1 MSLEPSGLPRSS
13 SPASS
18 EASLPKPPNRPYED
32 AEGLKKDKSYRR
44 YAANVDRALSLFDT
58 ALQEWADYISFLSRL
73 LKALQTHP
81 PSLYLVPNKLL
92 VAKRLAQC
100 LNPALPSGV
109 HQKTLEVYGYI
120 FGLLKSD
127 GLARDLAIYL
137 PGIAPTLSFAS
148 LSVRPIFLSLIES
161 HILQLSPT
169 ALRPAI
175 KSIILALLPGLED
188 ETSEDFEET
197 LKLVDKLREVSSTAG
212 DDSGAATGSQYF
224 WQCMFLASVT
234 NPSRRVGALAYLNRH
249 LPKLAG
255 KIPSDDIVNET
266 GDYEKGENRT
276 HDMTSALESVTSPE
290 PGLLIRCFA
299 TGLADEQVLIQR
311 NFLDLLVTHLPLHS
325 SVLQRRVTS
334 KDLELLVGAAVG
346 VVIRRDMSLNR
357 RLWAWLLGPDFDKSS
372 HANDAGVH
380 NSMSSSSAAMAT
392 FDNNS
397 SKSHYFEQFGFKPLV
412 SSVKSM
418 LAKNSSNPNERSRP
432 YRISLSLMDR
442 WEVGGLVVPEVFLP
456 VIRSTQRYKHI
467 AKSKASFDEVFRSAS
482 AFFDGVESSLIF
494 SELVG
499 LILSPRSSISRP
511 NRMMDDLRLATFML
525 SHFNMKEEEMLTTHI
540 PLLILSLLLK
550 AKALCTSSA
559 WNEPGYSSVA
569 SSALDEIG
577 SVANLLVR
585 LVPERAFTP
594 HPEKS
599 RDSSMDNATTSMS
612 NEQVTKAILNFY
624 SRSKDSLR
632 LPEPP
637 FSSTGVGTIILREAQ
652 SLVMLSLESDTQT
665 QFLRERIN
673 LFVALLSKMQ
683 RAELPEPGKLY
694 EAIEE
699 KLTTAN
705 DGHSVLSMSVVNSA
719 VFALTSL
726 YSTKKSSRYIS
737 YVQITDL
744 IPVLVQQLWDFLE
757 PANLRF
763 HVEAAACLWLLHSVS
778 WRDHLVEAAITS
790 VMISPSTSSHQAPL
804 DQAEKFFVLWNHSH
818 HSNTDSFALR
828 TPSDDGP
835 DIKTVYRANLL
846 SQPLFNVLG
855 LLSSGSED
863 TSLAVRDWLR
873 DLPSTYELFRVILL
887 KFRDFHLLQET
898 STEETSEFRET
909 MILSHANQCIYMLQ
923 LVRNVLSVLS
933 PAGWSLIL
941 SNTAT
946 QPSRT
951 KSVPFDVEENKGEV
965 TIQTEIS
972 QICFHALH
980 GVHRVPECLHEQQN
994 QIRKEALSLLRLLLS
1009 STGAEKL
1016 LSLDIDSYLL
1026 DHLSLA
1032 LDEGKVEHQSSIIDA
1047 LTPVLKMRYAYHI
1060 GLSTAAS
1067 NRHQRKGSFDIS
1079 RMSFSAER
1087 SDKSQE
1093 SQTLPQP
1100 PAKLLDCLLKG
1111 ISSKI
1116 SRPIIDK
1123 WVNFLA
1129 ECLPLYYKSI
1139 FKVLLTLAE
1148 CFCKEISS
1156 SFNELQVMFQKLSEG
1171 SSSCSPEHTTIA
1183 LLSGLE
1189 TCVATA
1195 HDRLQV
1201 EEVTTAAVKSP
1212 DQPQGFF
1219 GSMFASEGA
1228 QAQPTSSNN
1237 MRLTVLLCFQDAVQ
1251 LCYSIWAWGPGGRSK
1266 QPRDLDSVASFQ
1278 YTSLRMRNRARR
1290 ILEHLFAAEALECLE
1305 TLIKLWRTSIALDEP
1320 AKSRAIFSL
1329 LHTLDGSKPK
1339 VTIPA
1344 IFNAIYSRTSPAAL
1358 EPSRKSSMS
1367 SELSETDLAAFLVM
1381 YAKSLDDDFLDDI
1394 WGDCITFLKDVL
1406 TNPFPH
1412 RQILPRLLEFAVV
1425 LGGKMENTTFGDDR
1439 RTRRELGDLILRLLP
1454 AIFTSK
1460 PLSGTHEPSA
1470 PRDQESEQSSSPS
1483 LLQRIGP
1490 DDIIGILS
1498 VSLPTLTATLD
1509 EADRVSNA
1517 LSSISTNI
1525 ISPTF
1530 HSRLFP
1536 SNVDKNTLDL
1546 LQQISKIQGASKIWK
1561 KDVSDAFN
1569 DSKFFCFK
1577 YGLVK
1582 SHWIR
1587 LFRQWALTD
1596 TERLTEVLTRLTS
1609 PTSAGIMF
1617 GVGASAARL
1626 EADRKAQLNLR
1637 RIALLI
1643 IASDED
1649 HFSAELSE
1657 LQQKLEDLLA
1667 ATHVSSP
1674 SSVTRAE
1681 IYMVLRALILRTGS
1695 TSIAP
1700 FWPMIST
1707 ELQDAISAIS
1717 PDQESESFNPYSLL
1731 QAAKLLE
1738 TLLLLSPDDFQLQEW
1753 LFVTDTIDVV
1763 YPPNRW
1769 ESRALADELSR
1780 SLGKSKSP
1788 RSEHSASAQDT
1799 NGYDGGGD
1807 DESVGTESS
1816 KKDGFKKA
1824 WLNSDLSR
1832 ETAKDEIVEK
1842 LLRPFFDRLSIHSF
1856 ETMYNMG
1863 VPDIAACTDD
1873 LLADLF
1879 NEFTIVS

>member
-18 EASLPKPPNRPYED
+18 EASLPKPPNRLHED
-32 AEGLKKDKSYRR
+32 ADGLKKDKSYRR

-81 PSLYLVPNKLL
+81 PTLYLVPNKLL

-100 LNPALPSGV
+100 LNPSLPSGV
-109 HQKTLEVYGYI
+109 HQKALEVYGYI
-120 FGLLKSD
+120 FGLLRSD

-148 LSVRPIFLSLIES
+148 LSVRPLFLSLIEN
-161 HILQLSPT
+161 HILQLNPT
-169 ALRPAI
+169 ALRSAV

-197 LKLVDKLREVSSTAG
+197 LKLVDKLRDVSSAAG
-212 DDSGAATGSQYF
+212 DDSGAAAGSQYF
-224 WQCMFLASVT
+224 WQCLFLASVT

-249 LPKLAG
+249 LPKLG
-255 KIPSDDIVNET
+255 GRIPSEELLKESEDVDIREDT
-266 GDYEKGENRT
+266 TQDLSG
-276 HDMTSALESVTSPE
+276 AIESITSPE

-311 NFLDLLVTHLPLHS
+311 NFLDLLVSHLPLHS
-325 SVLQRRVTS
+325 PVLQQRITAG
-334 KDLELLVGAAVG
+334 DLELLVGAAAG

-372 HANDAGVH
+372 HANDAVVDT
-380 NSMSSSSAAMAT
+380 SVSASAAAIAT
-392 FDNNS
+392 FDNDS
-397 SKSHYFEQFGFKPLV
+397 SKSYYFERFGLKPLV
-412 SSVKSM
+412 SSIRAM
-418 LAKNSSNPNERSRP
+418 LAKNSSSPHERARP

-456 VIRSTQRYKHI
+456 VIRSTQKYKQI
-467 AKSKASFDEVFRSAS
+467 ATSKSNFDEVFRSAS
-482 AFFDGVESSLIF
+482 AFLDGVESNLIF

-499 LILSPRSSISRP
+499 LVLSPRSSTSRP
-511 NRMMDDLRLATFML
+511 NRMIEDLRLATFML
-525 SHFNMKEEEMLTTHI
+525 SHFNMKEEEMLITHI

-550 AKALCTSSA
+550 TKTLCASGA
-559 WNEPGYSSVA
+559 WNEPGYSTVA
-569 SSALDEIG
+569 NTALDEIG
-577 SVANLLVR
+577 AIINLLLR
-585 LVPERAFTP
+585 LVPERAFSP
-594 HPEKS
+594 RAEKKQDS
-599 RDSSMDNATTSMS
+599 GADSSITSM
-612 NEQVTKAILNFY
+612 NHEHITNVILNFY
-624 SRSKDSLR
+624 SRSKDTLR

-637 FSSTGVGTIILREAQ
+637 FSPTGVATIILGEAQ
-652 SLVMLSLESDTQT
+652 SLVLLALESDTQAV
-665 QFLRERIN
+665 FLRERVN
-673 LFVALLSKMQ
+673 QFVALLNKTQ
-683 RAELPEPGKLY
+683 KTKLPQGKLY
-694 EAIEE
+694 KTIEQ
-699 KLTTAN
+699 KITTAN
-705 DGHSVLSMSVVNSA
+705 DDNRALPMPVVNSI

-726 YSTKKSSRYIS
+726 YSAKKTSSYITYEQLS
-737 YVQITDL
+737 DL
-744 IPVLVQQLWDFLE
+744 IPALVQQLWGFLE

-763 HVEAAACLWLLHSVS
+763 HVEAASCLWLLHSAS
-778 WRDHLVEAAITS
+778 WRDHLVEAAVTS
-790 VMISPSTSSHQAPL
+790 VMVSSSSSSHQASL
-804 DQAEKFFVLWNHSH
+804 NQAEKFFVLWNHSH

-828 TPSDDGP
+828 TTGDDGP
-835 DIKTVYRANLL
+835 NMKTVYRAKLL
-846 SQPLFNVLG
+846 SQPLFIVLD
-855 LLSSGSED
+855 LLSCRSEEA
-863 TSLAVRDWLR
+863 SIAVKDWLR
-873 DLPSTYELFRVILL
+873 DLPSIYELFRIILL
-887 KFRDFHLLQET
+887 KFRDFQLLRET
-898 STEETSEFRET
+898 STEEESEFRET
-909 MILSHANQCIYMLQ
+909 MIHNHANQCVYMLR

-941 SNTAT
+941 SNTAS
-946 QPSRT
+946 QPPRT
-951 KSVPFDVEENKGEV
+951 KSVPFDVEENKGDV

-980 GVHRVPECLHEQQN
+980 GVQNVAESLHVQQS
-994 QIRKEALSLLRLLLS
+994 QIRKEALSLLRLLLC
-1009 STGAEKL
+1009 STGADKL

-1026 DHLSLA
+1026 DHLSIA

-1047 LTPVLKMRYAYHI
+1047 LIPVLKIRYAHHVSEI
-1060 GLSTAAS
+1060 SAAAS
-1067 NRHQRKGSFDIS
+1067 HRFQRKGSFDIS
-1079 RMSFSAER
+1079 RISFTADR
-1087 SDKSQE
+1087 ADKNQVN
-1093 SQTLPQP
+1093 QALLQP
-1100 PAKLLDCLLKG
+1100 SSKLLDCLLKG
-1111 ISSKI
+1111 ISSKL

-1129 ECLPLYYKSI
+1129 ECLPLYYMSI
-1139 FKVLLTLAE
+1139 FKVLLALVE
-1148 CFCKEISS
+1148 CFCKEISA
-1156 SFNELQVMFQKLSEG
+1156 SFNDLQRTFQKIPEG

-1189 TCVATA
+1189 NCIATA

-1201 EEVTTAAVKSP
+1201 EEVNTASTKSP

-1219 GSMFASEGA
+1219 GNIFATEGN
-1228 QAQPTSSNN
+1228 QAQPSSGSNT
-1237 MRLTVLLCFQDAVQ
+1237 RLTVLLCFQDAVQ
-1251 LCYSIWAWGPGGRSK
+1251 LCYSIWAWGAGGRGKSS
-1266 QPRDLDSVASFQ
+1266 RDNDSVASFQ

-1305 TLIKLWRTSIALDEP
+1305 TLIQLWRTSIALDEP

-1367 SELSETDLAAFLVM
+1367 SELSEADLAAFLVM

-1439 RTRRELGDLILRLLP
+1439 RTRKELGDLILRLLP

-1460 PLSGTHEPSA
+1460 PLSSTHEPPA
-1470 PRDQESEQSSSPS
+1470 PRNQESDQSSSS

-1490 DDIIGILS
+1490 DDVTGILAMT
-1498 VSLPTLTATLD
+1498 LPALTATLD
-1509 EADRVSNA
+1509 EPDRISSA

-1546 LQQISKIQGASKIWK
+1546 LQQISRVQGAAKIWK
-1561 KDVSDAFN
+1561 KDVGDAFN
-1569 DSKFFCFK
+1569 DSKFFGFK
-1577 YGLVK
+1577 LSLVK

-1587 LFRQWALTD
+1587 LFRQWVLTD
-1596 TERLTEVLTRLTS
+1596 TERLTELLSRLTP

-1643 IASDED
+1643 IASDEN
-1649 HFSAELSE
+1649 HFSAELTE
-1657 LQQKLEDLLA
+1657 LQQKLEDLLT

-1681 IYMVLRALILRTGS
+1681 IYMVLRSLILKTGS
-1695 TSIAP
+1695 ISLAP
-1700 FWPMIST
+1700 FWPMINT
-1707 ELQDAISAIS
+1707 ELQDAISAIA
-1717 PDQESESFNPYSLL
+1717 PDQDNETYSPYSLL
-1731 QAAKLLE
+1731 QASKLLE
-1738 TLLLLSPDDFQLQEW
+1738 TLLLVSPDDFQLQEW

-1769 ESRALADELSR
+1769 ESAALADEISR

-1788 RSEHSASAQDT
+1788 LSEHSASAQEM
-1799 NGYDGGGD
+1799 NGYDG
-1807 DESVGTESS
+1807 DEESAGTESS
-1816 KKDGFKKA
+1816 KKDGYKKA
-1824 WLNSDLSR
+1824 LLNSDLCR

-1842 LLRPFFDRLSIHSF
+1842 LLRPFFDRLSIYSF
-1856 ETMYNMG
+1856 ETMYSMG
-1863 VPDIAACTDD
+1863 VPGITACTDD
-1873 LLADLF
+1873 LLTDLF

>member
-109 HQKTLEVYGYI
+109 HQKALEVYGYI

-255 KIPSDDIVNET
+255 KLPSDDIVNE
-266 GDYEKGENRT
+266 GDDYEKGENRT
-276 HDMTSALESVTSPE
+276 HGLSTALENVTSPE

-325 SVLQRRVTS
+325 SVLQRRITS
-334 KDLELLVGAAVG
+334 GDLELLVGAAAG

-372 HANDAGVH
+372 HVNDAGVH
-380 NSMSSSSAAMAT
+380 NPMSASSAAMAT
-392 FDNNS
+392 FDNDS

-412 SSVKSM
+412 SSIKSM

-467 AKSKASFDEVFRSAS
+467 AKSKTSFDEVFRSAS

-499 LILSPRSSISRP
+499 LVLSPRSSISRP
-511 NRMMDDLRLATFML
+511 NLHGM
-525 SHFNMKEEEMLTTHI
+525 N
-540 PLLILSLLLK
+540 
-550 AKALCTSSA
+550 
-559 WNEPGYSSVA
+559 PGYSNVA
-569 SSALDEIG
+569 NSALDEIG

-599 RDSSMDNATTSMS
+599 RDPSMDNSTTSMN
-612 NEQVTKAILNFY
+612 NEQVMKAILNFY

-637 FSSTGVGTIILREAQ
+637 FSSTGVATIILREAQ
-652 SLVMLSLESDTQT
+652 SLIMLSLESDTQT
-665 QFLRERIN
+665 QFLKERLN

-699 KLTTAN
+699 KLTAAN
-705 DGHSVLSMSVVNSA
+705 DDHSLLPMSVVNSA

-726 YSTKKSSRYIS
+726 YSTKKSSHYIS
-737 YVQITDL
+737 YEQIADL

-790 VMISPSTSSHQAPL
+790 VMISSSTSSHQAPL

-828 TPSDDGP
+828 TPSDEGP
-835 DIKTVYRANLL
+835 NIKTVYRANLL
-846 SQPLFNVLG
+846 SQPLFNILG

-887 KFRDFHLLQET
+887 KFRDFHLLQEK

-909 MILSHANQCIYMLQ
+909 MILNHANQCIYMLQ
-923 LVRNVLSVLS
+923 LVRNVLSALS

-965 TIQTEIS
+965 TIQAEIS
-972 QICFHALH
+972 QICFHSLH
-980 GVHRVPECLHEQQN
+980 GVHRVPESLRQQQN

-1047 LTPVLKMRYAYHI
+1047 LTPVLKMRYAHHI
-1060 GLSTAAS
+1060 GLSTSAS

-1111 ISSKI
+1111 ISSKV

-1148 CFCKEISS
+1148 SFCKEISS
-1156 SFNELQVMFQKLSEG
+1156 SFNELQDMFQKLSEG
-1171 SSSCSPEHTTIA
+1171 SPICSPEHTTIA

-1201 EEVTTAAVKSP
+1201 EEVNTAAVKSP

-1237 MRLTVLLCFQDAVQ
+1237 TRLTVLLCFQDAVQ

-1266 QPRDLDSVASFQ
+1266 SPRDLDSVASFQ

-1470 PRDQESEQSSSPS
+1470 PRNQESEHPSSSS

-1525 ISPTF
+1525 ISPVF

-1546 LQQISKIQGASKIWK
+1546 LQQISKVQGASKIWK

-1569 DSKFFCFK
+1569 DSKFFGFK
-1577 YGLVK
+1577 FGLVK

-1738 TLLLLSPDDFQLQEW
+1738 TLLLVSPDDFQLQEW

-1780 SLGKSKSP
+1780 SLGKSISP
-1788 RSEHSASAQDT
+1788 QSEHSASAQDT

-1807 DESVGTESS
+1807 DESVGTGSS

-1832 ETAKDEIVEK
+1832 ETAKDEIIEK

-1856 ETMYNMG
+1856 ETMYSMG